1 MEHEDQP
8 KSAAD
13 IASRFGGA
21 LRQYQQTK
29 KQESEGTDPLQRQ
42 FDGCQ
47 YLQQIPKRIQKH
59 ITTNHPKV
67 DEILKLIQD
76 EQPIIILSGQNRMGK
91 STLAASVAMATG
103 RPFVWHNAFDLLET
117 IKASWQGKSPWRR
130 PKHPLM
136 VIDELEKVVKGEW
149 AELIIDQTICNRYD
163 NCQATIVVTNLTA
176 DQIKANASNRF
187 IHRVREQ
194 QTFYKIKEPWWT

>member
-1 MEHEDQP
+1 MENEEQP

-13 IASRFGGA
+13 IASRFGEA
-21 LRQYQQTK
+21 VRMYSQAK
-29 KQESEGTDPLQRQ
+29 KQQSEATDPLERQ
-42 FDGCQ
+42 FDGQQ
-47 YLQQIPKRIQKH
+47 YMQQIPKRIQKH
-59 ITTNHPKV
+59 ITPKHPKV
-67 DEILKLIQD
+67 DEILKLIRD

-91 STLAASVAMATG
+91 STLAASVAIATG
-103 RPFVWHNAFDLLET
+103 KPFVWHNAFDLLET
-117 IKASWQGKSPWRR
+117 IKASWQGKAPWKR

-149 AELIIDQTICNRYD
+149 AELVIDQTICNRYD
-163 NCQATIVVTNLTA
+163 NCQSTIVVTNLTA

-194 QTFYKIKEPWWT
+194 QTFFRIKEPWWK